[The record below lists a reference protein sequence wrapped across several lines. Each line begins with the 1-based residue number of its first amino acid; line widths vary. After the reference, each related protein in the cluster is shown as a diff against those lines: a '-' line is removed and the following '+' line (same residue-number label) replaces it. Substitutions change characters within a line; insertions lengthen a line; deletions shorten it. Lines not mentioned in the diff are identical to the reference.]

1 MFWRLCPDPHIFLAM
16 RPDFWKL
23 HPTLPIFAVSEEGR
37 TIAYTPGHL
46 ALVNQSELAQLQSA
60 WQETGANPPS
70 SLAPRAVWLEA
81 RAQEAVAA
89 WKGKTE
95 QAFLPECLTLYLSNS
110 CNLACSYCWSRKRR
124 KRSTTLQSL
133 SIDAIRPAA
142 KLVADSCRAKGRAF
156 QLVAHGGG
164 EPTVLPDLL
173 RDAVNLTRSIAC
185 KYGIGWQSYLATS
198 GVVDEDQARWL
209 AAHFDRISLSCD
221 GPPDIQDLQRSTV
234 GGGPTS
240 PVVERTA
247 ALLRDLGKTVEVRV
261 TITPAT
267 MDRQIDIVDYLA
279 NVLGARTLRFE
290 PVYSAGRHSFRA
302 TQAADFVRNF
312 LAAQHRAAA
321 LSVPLDFPGVRLDEV
336 HGAYCQPLRQVLNL
350 TPSGWATACFR
361 VLDANPENSC
371 FLIGHAQPG
380 GSHFEIDQERIRLFG
395 ARAAAVPDR
404 CKSCLNAFH
413 CSRACPDFCPV
424 STPDAGIETS
434 EAALFRCLVAQQ
446 LAVAWIRQAAR
457 SSCTSDVVR
466 TAAGE
471 ETTAGRAQSTPD
483 DDLYHALLS
492 QVPDIVDRPE
502 LERAFRQAG
511 QYSAIGKHRMPEP
524 PWRTRPFDFDGP
536 SAWRRLQA
544 NISQRPVP
552 RPLSLYVHFP
562 YCDRHCGFCDCL
574 SRPLPPS
581 RSALAETFARRLSTE
596 IQLWAGLTGPRDHP
610 LSTIHFGGGTP
621 NCIPALLFEDIVSQL
636 TATFRIDPET
646 EWALE
651 STTSLLEDIHLD
663 WLYSL
668 GFRRLHV
675 GVQTL
680 DGPLRKTIGRKED
693 ADNVISR
700 LESAIKRGFTVSADL
715 IYGLPGQTADG
726 WISGIQTLLRVPVHG
741 LSLYQLNV
749 SNRNRRFLQRSGFNG
764 PNHLLNYLLFQ
775 AAEQV
780 LLDAGY
786 EKRFFNHFSRGEDR
800 NLYSLHA
807 SRGEDLV
814 ALGPTADGGSG
825 DLIYR
830 HYDLDGYLS
839 ADLPAFE
846 GGMVKSVREQL
857 THPWSVAL
865 MSGRIR
871 ARGLGALPFAE
882 SLLDRWLRHGLLAA
896 IPMTKDYRLT
906 ANGSWFISQM
916 IDEVRAAVEPT
927 ETR

>member
-1 MFWRLCPDPHIFLAM
+1 M

-23 HPTLPIFAVSEEGR
+23 HPTLPIFAVPGEMR
-37 TIAYTPGHL
+37 TIVYAPGHL
-46 ALVNQSELAQLQSA
+46 VLVDHSELAQLQSA

-70 SLAPRAVWLEA
+70 SPAPRAVWLEA
-81 RAQEAVAA
+81 RAREATVA
-89 WKGKTE
+89 WKGQTE
-95 QAFLPECLTLYLSNS
+95 QPFLPECLTLYLSNS
-110 CNLACSYCWSRKRR
+110 CNLACSYCWSRKGR
-124 KRSTTLQSL
+124 KRSTNLQSL
-133 SIDAIRPAA
+133 SIEAIRQAA
-142 KLVADSCRAKGRAF
+142 ELVADSCRAKGRAF

-173 RDAVNLTRSIAC
+173 RDVVDLTRSIAC
-185 KYGIGWQSYLATS
+185 KYGIGWQSYLATN
-198 GVVDEDQARWL
+198 GVVDEDQAHWL

-234 GGGPTS
+234 EGGPTS

-247 ALLRDLGKTVEVRV
+247 AVVRDLGKTVEVRV
-261 TITPAT
+261 TVTPAT
-267 MDRQIDIVDYLA
+267 MDRQIDIVDYLV

-302 TQAADFVRNF
+302 AQAADFVGNF

-336 HGAYCQPLRQVLNL
+336 HGAYCQPFRQVLNL

-361 VLDANPENSC
+361 VLDASAENPC

-424 STPDAGIETS
+424 STPDARIEAS
-434 EAALFRCLVAQQ
+434 EADLFRCLVAQQ

-457 SSCTSDVVR
+457 SSCTSDAVR
-466 TAAGE
+466 VAAAHETA
-471 ETTAGRAQSTPD
+471 AGRAQSTPN
-483 DDLYHALLS
+483 DDLRCALLS
-492 QVPDIVDRPE
+492 QVPDIVDRRE
-502 LERAFRQAG
+502 LERAYQQAV
-511 QYSAIGKHRMPEP
+511 QYSAIGEHRMPQP
-524 PWRTRPFDFDGP
+524 PWRTHPFDFDGP
-536 SAWRRLQA
+536 STWRRLQA
-544 NISQRPVP
+544 KISQRPDP
-552 RPLSLYVHFP
+552 RPLSMYVHFP

-574 SRPLPPS
+574 SRPLPRS
-581 RSALAETFARRLSTE
+581 RPALAETFAGRLATE
-596 IQLWAGLTGPRDHP
+596 IQLWAGMAGLRDRP
-610 LSTIHFGGGTP
+610 LSTIYFGGGTP
-621 NCIPALLFEDIVSQL
+621 NCLPALLFEDIVRQL
-636 TATFRIDPET
+636 KAGFRIDAET

-651 STTSLLEDIHLD
+651 STTSLLEDVHLD
-663 WLYSL
+663 RLYSL

-680 DGPLRKTIGRKED
+680 DDPLRKAIGRKEA
-693 ADNVISR
+693 ADKVIFR

-715 IYGLPGQTADG
+715 IYGLPGQTIEG
-726 WISGIQTLLRVPVHG
+726 WISGIQMLLRVPVHG

-749 SNRNRRFLQRSGFNG
+749 SNRNRRFLRRSGFNG
-764 PNHLLNYLLFQ
+764 PNHVLNYLLFQ

-780 LLDAGY
+780 LLDAGC

-814 ALGPTADGGSG
+814 ALGPAADGVLG

-830 HYDLDGYLS
+830 HYDLDDYLS
-839 ADLPAFE
+839 ADLPALE
-846 GGMVKSVREQL
+846 GGIVRSDRERL
-857 THPWSVAL
+857 VHPWSVAL

-882 SLLDRWLRHGLLAA
+882 WLLDRWLRHGLLAA
-896 IPMTKDYRLT
+896 IPMTEDYRLT

-916 IDEVRAAVEPT
+916 IDEVRAAGEAAGTP
-927 ETR
+927 